1 MRKVKVGDKIQ
12 IIEMLGEPN
21 YTGRVG
27 IVEFIDSM
35 GQLHGTWGGL
45 AVQEENDQY
54 IVIEGWE
61 RKQKRRKQN
70 DKTRV
75 HDKA

>member
-1 MRKVKVGDKIQ
+1 MAKVKIGDKIK

-21 YTGRVG
+21 YNGRVG
-27 IVEFIDSM
+27 IVKFIDSM

-54 IVIEGWE
+54 IVIE
-61 RKQKRRKQN
+61 RKIKKEEKEKWKN
-70 DKTRV
+70 
-75 HDKA
+75 

>member
-1 MRKVKVGDKIQ
+1 MRKKGDVIMTKAKVGDKIQ

-45 AVQEENDQY
+45 AVQEDNDQY
-54 IVIEGWE
+54 IVIE
-61 RKQKRRKQN
+61 RK
-70 DKTRV
+70 
-75 HDKA
+75 